1 MVEPSR
7 SDTVNHLSNV
17 FRTAPS
23 FVGRREGL
31 SRSKNILQERQL
43 GTLRHPLQVGYVR
56 GYGVL
61 LSVSLPFVQ
70 DFQATRNQPFLERE
84 RTLGTN
90 VRDRAELQYEA
101 GIAHRRNQ
109 EVWPCLTHH
118 EEAIKVCLLAGNIW
132 GLAKVLVRKIEAN
145 LILASVRFN
154 TLVYPKPLY
163 FSDTAFSPV
172 LPCAHS

>member
-17 FRTAPS
+17 FRIALS

-43 GTLRHPLQVGYVR
+43 GTLRHALQVGYVR

-70 DFQATRNQPFLERE
+70 GFQAT
-84 RTLGTN
+84 
-90 VRDRAELQYEA
+90 
-101 GIAHRRNQ
+101 
-109 EVWPCLTHH
+109 H
-118 EEAIKVCLLAGNIW
+118 EEAIKECLPAGNIR

-145 LILASVRFN
+145 LILASVRLN